1 MGSRAGVASSSTE
14 SLVLVPESGASSS
27 TESGVPAASAG
38 DMGATEQLPS
48 RNAETPAPRAEPEPE
63 APTATEPE
71 VPTGATPCPDE
82 VEEGAQAIANALST
96 VTELIHE
103 VGGAHG
109 WDVLRHALVQ
119 RTLQELVQAVGSW
132 PESDWLCIWPTT
144 AGCGAG

>member
-14 SLVLVPESGASSS
+14 SLALVPESGASSS
-27 TESGVPAASAG
+27 TESGVPAASAPPLDLITG

-63 APTATEPE
+63 APTATESE

-82 VEEGAQAIANALST
+82 VEEGVQAIADALST

-109 WDVLRHALVQ
+109 WDVLRHVLVQ
-119 RTLQELVQAVGSW
+119 QTLQELIQAVGSW
-132 PESDWLCIWPTT
+132 PESDP
-144 AGCGAG
+144 